1 MSSLNKIDIGRSL
14 AIALAIPLAHKRR
27 EHVHS
32 VRLSLSLLC

>member
-14 AIALAIPLAHKRR
+14 AIALAIRR